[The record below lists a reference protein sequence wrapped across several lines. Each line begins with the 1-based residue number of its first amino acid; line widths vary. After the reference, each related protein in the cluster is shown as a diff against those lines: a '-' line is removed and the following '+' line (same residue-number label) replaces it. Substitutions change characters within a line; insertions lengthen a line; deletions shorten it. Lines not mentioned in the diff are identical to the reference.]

1 MDSKKGVIEI
11 QFNWIFIL
19 VAGALILILFVVI
32 VQRQGSVSN
41 QSRDIDIRSKLGTIL
56 TGAKQSTDTTFVI
69 DIPSKTEID
78 FGCNGYS
85 VGGTSPFQL
94 GESFSPGKIK
104 SVSNNIILGSSDW
117 SLPYKIANFQYITSP
132 DIRYVIVSGSIYQGK
147 LGEILPQNLTIS
159 IGDPSSVVDNNNY
172 KIRYI
177 LISDKDG
184 NGADTLPA
192 ISDNSIKKMKD
203 EDVTAI
209 HITVSKEGSDNP
221 FDGYGEVE
229 FYTKSGNSFP
239 PASSPAQF
247 GYIKKESLVGAIIS
261 DNNETYNCVMNRAF
275 RQFNITTNLYLKK
288 ADQLKSLYS
297 SGGAFEFQCNTP
309 GDEYSNAVNLLTNMT
324 TPDVTNSKIYDYAY
338 KSETTGTS
346 LKISNIELLKASCP
360 LIY

>member
-19 VAGALILILFVVI
+19 VAGALILILFVAI

-56 TGAKQSTDTTFVI
+56 TGAKQSTNTLFII
-69 DIPSKTEID
+69 DIPSKTEIN

-104 SVSNNIILGSSDW
+104 SVSNNIFLSSSDW

-132 DIRYVIVSGSIYQGK
+132 DIRYIIVQNSAYWDK
-147 LGEILPQNLTIS
+147 LEKILPQNLTIT
-159 IGDPSSVVDNNNY
+159 IENPLSVADNNNY

-177 LISDKDG
+177 SIEDE
-184 NGADTLPA
+184 NGGGITGLPA
-192 ISDNSIKKMKD
+192 IQDDSIQNMKD

-209 HITVSKEGSDNP
+209 HITVSKEGRDNP

-229 FYTKSGNSFP
+229 FYTKSGSSFP
-239 PASSPAQF
+239 SVPPPAQF
-247 GYIKKESLVGAIIS
+247 DYIKKESLVGAIIS
-261 DNNETYNCVMNRAF
+261 DNPESYNCVMDRAF
-275 RQFNITTNLYLKK
+275 RKFNLTTRLYLEK
-288 ADQLKSLYS
+288 AEQLNTLYS
-297 SGGAFEFQCNTP
+297 SGGAFESQCNTP
-309 GDEYSNAVNLLTNMT
+309 GTEYSNAVDLLNKMIAS
-324 TPDVTNSKIYDYAY
+324 DVTNSEIYDYAY
-338 KSETTGTS
+338 KSETTDTS
-346 LKISNIELLKASCP
+346 LKISNMELLKASCP

>member
-229 FYTKSGNSFP
+229 FYTKSGSSFP
-239 PASSPAQF
+239 SVPPPAQF
-247 GYIKKESLVGAIIS
+247 DYIKKESLVGAIIS
-261 DNNETYNCVMNRAF
+261 DNPESYNCVMDRAF
-275 RQFNITTNLYLKK
+275 RKFNLTTRLYLEK
-288 ADQLKSLYS
+288 AEQLNTLYS
-297 SGGAFEFQCNTP
+297 SGGAFESQCNTP
-309 GDEYSNAVNLLTNMT
+309 GTEYSNAVDLLNKMIAS
-324 TPDVTNSKIYDYAY
+324 DVTNSEIYDYAY
-338 KSETTGTS
+338 KSETTDTS
-346 LKISNIELLKASCP
+346 LKISNMELLKASCP